1 MQLLMLVAATA
12 QCYRKG
18 RVKAGLNEGATFGL
32 GKEQFREVRGF
43 IKVQVQNKKRFPS
56 FPWTEIQLWQH
67 SIPIASRHHPR
78 RNLDLERQ
86 KERLELPESSELL
99 CCSVQT

>member
-1 MQLLMLVAATA
+1 MHWDTEVLGVQFWDWLFHSQTPRGKTR
-12 QCYRKG
+12 Q
-18 RVKAGLNEGATFGL
+18 L

-67 SIPIASRHHPR
+67 SIPIAGHHHPR
-78 RNLDLERQ
+78 RNLDLLIQSLIITRFG
-86 KERLELPESSELL
+86 PPTSF
-99 CCSVQT
+99 